1 MADDET
7 NAKKGGFSFGFAKKI
22 DSKKL
27 QNSVASDSEKKKEE
41 ETDFVYSFEGKE
53 VKSSKPK
60 DTAPKAFVIP
70 LIKSNNW
77 RTQFLEKK
85 DQVKEECDKTNTN
98 DSKGI
103 APDIAPKAEKGNLT
117 LIEQATREIIEA
129 TALENQNWEGRG
141 QPDPSLSVPL
151 LVRNKVPEGFE
162 TDDKLD
168 VSLRPD
174 GPEDA
179 DYEQIPID
187 QFGFAMLR
195 GMGWKDGEGIGKN
208 KELVP
213 PPEAILRPKGLG
225 LGADKS
231 KTLQKKNGAVSEKG
245 HAKDDELELKKGAFC
260 LITKGTSRD
269 MYGVIEGLDDDNAR
283 TMVKL
288 TLSGKIVTI
297 SQYSIELVSKKD
309 YEKFSKYLNKGKV
322 DKYKKEQEKKKKD
335 KHRSRSRS
343 PHEKSRRKKSHRGH
357 SRSPHDDRKHHDPSS
372 SPHDRKHGDNSPLVR
387 YSSPDV
393 ERSKHMEHDRKR
405 KHKSSRDFSDD
416 ETTSVKQSS
425 SSHRHMP
432 EDKKAKRENGYTENG
447 IFLWARPD
455 IRVRIVDKKFKS
467 GKYYKSKVI
476 VLDVISEDNC
486 VCRTEEGRV
495 LEGLS
500 QSSLETVIPKHDHA
514 HALIVSGKY
523 RGQIGEVVKRSKEK
537 CEALL
542 QLLSDRDI
550 VLKLGY
556 DDICEYVGDI
566 EQQFDY

>member
-22 DSKKL
+22 DNKKL
-27 QNSVASDSEKKKEE
+27 QTSVVSDSEKKKEE

-53 VKSSKPK
+53 VKSSKPT
-60 DTAPKAFVIP
+60 DTAPKQFVIP

-77 RTQFLEKK
+77 RTPFLEKK
-85 DQVKEECDKTNTN
+85 DQLKEESDKTNSV
-98 DSKGI
+98 DSK
-103 APDIAPKAEKGNLT
+103 DDTEPKVVKEDLT
-117 LIEQATREIIEA
+117 LTEQATREIIEA
-129 TALENQNWEGRG
+129 SALENQNWTGRG
-141 QPDPSLSVPL
+141 QPDPNLSVPL

-225 LGADKS
+225 LGADRS
-231 KTLQKKNGAVSEKG
+231 TNLQMKNGAVSEKG
-245 HAKDDELELKKGAFC
+245 HDKEDELELKKGAFC

-283 TMVKL
+283 IMVKL

-297 SQYSIELVSKKD
+297 SQYSVELVSKKD

-322 DKYKKEQEKKKKD
+322 DKYKKEEEKKKKD

-357 SRSPHDDRKHHDPSS
+357 SRSPHDDRKHAD
-372 SPHDRKHGDNSPLVR
+372 
-387 YSSPDV
+387 
-393 ERSKHMEHDRKR
+393 
-405 KHKSSRDFSDD
+405 HK
-416 ETTSVKQSS
+416 
-425 SSHRHMP
+425 
-432 EDKKAKRENGYTENG
+432 DKKAKQENGYNANDVY
-447 IFLWARPD
+447 LWARPD

-476 VLDVISEDNC
+476 VVDVVSVDNC

-523 RGQIGEVVKRSKEK
+523 KGQIGEVVKRSKEK

-550 VLKLGY
+550 ILKLGY

-566 EQQFDY
+566 DQQFDY

>member
-1 MADDET
+1 MADNET
-7 NAKKGGFSFGFAKKI
+7 NGKKGGFSFGFAKTI

-27 QNSVASDSEKKKEE
+27 QTSFASDSEKKKEE

-53 VKSSKPK
+53 IKSSKPT
-60 DTAPKAFVIP
+60 DTAPKQFVIP

-77 RTQFLEKK
+77 RTPFLEKK
-85 DQVKEECDKTNTN
+85 DQPKEENDKTNSIS
-98 DSKGI
+98 SK
-103 APDIAPKAEKGNLT
+103 DDTEHKVQKENLT
-117 LIEQATREIIEA
+117 LTEQATKEIIEA
-129 TALENQNWEGRG
+129 TALENQSWSDRG
-141 QPDPSLSVPL
+141 QPDPNLSVPL

-179 DYEQIPID
+179 DYDQIPID
-187 QFGFAMLR
+187 QFGLAMLR

-225 LGADKS
+225 LGADRSTK
-231 KTLQKKNGAVSEKG
+231 LQMKNGAVSEKA
-245 HAKDDELELKKGAFC
+245 HDKEDELELKKGAFC

-269 MYGVIEGLDDDNAR
+269 LYGVIEGLDDDNAR
-283 TMVKL
+283 IMVKL

-297 SQYSIELVSKKD
+297 SQYSVQLVSKKD

-322 DKYKKEQEKKKKD
+322 DKYKKEEEKKKKD

-357 SRSPHDDRKHHDPSS
+357 SRSPHNDRKHANHS
-372 SPHDRKHGDNSPLVR
+372 KHER
-387 YSSPDV
+387 YSSPV
-393 ERSKHMEHDRKR
+393 IESSKPTEHDRKR

-416 ETTSVKQSS
+416 EADSVKRSS
-425 SSHRHMP
+425 SYLP
-432 EDKKAKRENGYTENG
+432 EDKKAKRENGCNANDDY
-447 IFLWARPD
+447 LWARPD
-455 IRVRIVDKKFKS
+455 LRVRIVDKKFKS

-476 VLDVISEDNC
+476 VVDVVSVDNC

-523 RGQIGEVVKRSKEK
+523 KGQIGEVVKRSKEK

-542 QLLSDRDI
+542 QLLSDRDT

-566 EQQFDY
+566 DQQFDY